1 MIEWIACKGR
11 KAILAV
17 AIGSTVVSVPLFGQA
32 TRSEP
37 SSPTFDVVSIRPHNP
52 ENHNGWIMFK
62 SDGYSATA
70 VSIRSLIMTAYN
82 LKMDNLVSGISGP
95 VAGAQFDVEAKLD
108 PDTVEAFKKLTED
121 EKWAQRR
128 LMLQELLA
136 NRFNLKIHHE
146 KKEVPI
152 YQLVIAKG
160 GFKLKDADPNNTYAN
175 GIKGPDGISHAGMM
189 MISAGALIAQGIPM
203 LSLAANL
210 GGQLHRIVED
220 KTGLTGKYDV
230 TLHWAK
236 SDLLNESPDVPTAAE
251 DSGPSIFTALQEQL
265 GLKLESAKEP
275 VDAIVVDHIEMPS
288 EN

>member
-1 MIEWIACKGR
+1 
-11 KAILAV
+11 
-17 AIGSTVVSVPLFGQA
+17 
-32 TRSEP
+32 
-37 SSPTFDVVSIRPHNP
+37 
-52 ENHNGWIMFK
+52 MFK
-62 SDGYSATA
+62 PDGYSAVG
-70 VSIRSLIMTAYN
+70 VSVRSLIMTAYN
-82 LKMDNLVSGISGP
+82 LKMDNLVSGISESA
-95 VAGAQFDVEAKLD
+95 AGAQFDVEAKLD
-108 PDTVEAFKKLTED
+108 PDTVESFKKLTED

-128 LMLQELLA
+128 LMLQGLLA

-160 GFKLKDADPNNTYAN
+160 GFKLKDANPNNTYAN

-189 MISAGALIAQGIPM
+189 MISAGALTAQGIPM

-236 SDLLNESPDVPTAAE
+236 SDLLNEPPDAQTAAE